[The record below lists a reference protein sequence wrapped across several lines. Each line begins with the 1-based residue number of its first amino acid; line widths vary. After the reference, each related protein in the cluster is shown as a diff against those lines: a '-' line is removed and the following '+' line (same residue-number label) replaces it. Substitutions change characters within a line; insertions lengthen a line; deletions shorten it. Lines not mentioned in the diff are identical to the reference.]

1 MKRKIL
7 KLVKSETLNIKGK
20 FVKKAGD
27 SFKEMMVNSSLITKL
42 F

>member
-7 KLVKSETLNIKGK
+7 LVKSETLNIKGK